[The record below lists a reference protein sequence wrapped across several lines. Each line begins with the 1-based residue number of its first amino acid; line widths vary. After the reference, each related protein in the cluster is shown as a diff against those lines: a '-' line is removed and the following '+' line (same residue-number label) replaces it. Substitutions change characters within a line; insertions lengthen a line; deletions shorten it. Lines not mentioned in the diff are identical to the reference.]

1 MRDLTHAFLS
11 PVTLSFSLTRVCA
24 QVLKIIN
31 SDRPEKMVKE
41 LWKYLEG
48 TKGAGG
54 GKKGGGK
61 RK

>member
-1 MRDLTHAFLS
+1 M
-11 PVTLSFSLTRVCA
+11 

-48 TKGAGG
+48 AKGAGG